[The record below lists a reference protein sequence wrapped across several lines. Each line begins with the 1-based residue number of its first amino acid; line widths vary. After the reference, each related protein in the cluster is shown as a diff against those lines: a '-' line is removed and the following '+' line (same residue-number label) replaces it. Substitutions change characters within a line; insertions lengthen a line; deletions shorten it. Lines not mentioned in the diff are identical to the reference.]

1 MSSKPTNGI
10 NHKQYG
16 VTSEGVAVYLDVGL
30 RETGRHPAQTGRP
43 FTVKLTGGTDGDVA
57 GNMLRIMH
65 ERCVASSPLSSFGP
79 SPASSTAGASTARES
94 PADASLERS
103 SADASQHM
111 ALVPL
116 KDV

>member
-65 ERCVASSPLSSFGP
+65 ERCVSPSLSVFGALP
-79 SPASSTAGASTARES
+79 QE
-94 PADASLERS
+94 S
-103 SADASQHM
+103 SADCACT
-111 ALVPL
+111 AP
-116 KDV
+116 